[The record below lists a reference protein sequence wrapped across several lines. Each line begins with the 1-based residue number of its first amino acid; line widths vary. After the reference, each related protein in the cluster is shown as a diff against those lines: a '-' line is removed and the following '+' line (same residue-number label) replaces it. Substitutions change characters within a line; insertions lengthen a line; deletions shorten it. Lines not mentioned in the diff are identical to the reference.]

1 MQRYHRNESLGE
13 PHTKQ
18 AKIAATGSNSISV
31 GLHPSQ
37 RPSAMGEVF
46 HLQRCTRC
54 GESFRVEASTV
65 KYKYTCWRCGCPVCR
80 QCRVPRPQAAEM
92 CTCTLCMRPV
102 SFIWLF
108 QKTYHGIQ
116 LLLSVVEFCDPQAA
130 RIMRFFFPA
139 AAFEC
144 TTTREAR
151 VKPPVRQQE
160 APKRRRLIAKES
172 GAKVATA
179 GSAGT
184 QRRALVAD
192 SPSRLL
198 PQRRQQPGHKL
209 SRAKTAF
216 RRTSLSPQEQQQQ
229 KLHMNRARTP
239 NVVHLL
245 SPPRP
250 FPLPEHK
257 LNNANASGVPAE
269 RLQAQVTT
277 TATAHCD
284 SQGLITAP
292 KKRAEEDDNTNKFSR
307 IYAINQNGGV
317 RDSLP
322 RVSDTQASS
331 IPSVSG
337 SRSDSPP
344 PRFPSFSQ
352 FLDEQEAALLLH
364 DERHPQPQHVQ
375 EQYSAGRHVG
385 VRANNLSN
393 LVKPKARELEVV
405 ELGAHPAARLS
416 TWTASPNPVTPR
428 PTKNGGVTG
437 SGESNSKRRRIF
449 NPPPRLRVTSTNA
462 LLSISQRGSVGDNR
476 RRTAPTTM
484 AATTRAIT
492 MTAARSHLVAAA
504 NHSNYSSHPT
514 PPHPR
519 TKATPV
525 GGSSNNVR
533 PISNFIQLHTSR
545 GLTTRSTIPTRVTTP
560 RPFASGSLA
569 SRVGVLATDKN
580 ESAASLA
587 GRGTQNCQRN
597 HTTRNPTTDNR
608 LLERNDLRATSPRFA
623 RKATSRTLLTER
635 GAPPTFRAPLVSREA
650 TRLMPT
656 ASLTAR
662 LPTSKKSHVSGSITP
677 SCARAP
683 LVRTG
688 TVSHVQNVTPR
699 CATTRTPLQRIAST
713 RLLPSGDCARRYLP
727 TQTPVHRTEPQGP
740 APCLVVHLT
749 RQRKSTVTNV
759 TETTPEPARVSHPI
773 IREELSQACYT
784 ISEESRKE

>member
-1 MQRYHRNESLGE
+1 MQRYHRNKSLGE

-18 AKIAATGSNSISV
+18 LKIATTGSNSISV
-31 GLHPSQ
+31 GLSPSQ
-37 RPSAMGEVF
+37 RPSAMGGVF

-54 GESFRVEASTV
+54 DENFRVEASTV
-65 KYKYTCWRCGCPVCR
+65 KHKYTCWRCGCPVCR
-80 QCRVPRPQAAEM
+80 QCRVPRPQASEM
-92 CTCTLCMRPV
+92 CTCILCVRPV

-144 TTTREAR
+144 TTPYGAP

-160 APKRRRLIAKES
+160 ALNGRQLIAKEP
-172 GAKVATA
+172 GAKVATT

-184 QRRALVAD
+184 QRRALVTH

-198 PQRRQQPGHKL
+198 PQRRQQQPGHKL

-216 RRTSLSPQEQQQQ
+216 RRNSLSPQEQQQQ
-229 KLHMNRARTP
+229 KLHRNRAQTP
-239 NVVHLL
+239 NDMHLL

-250 FPLPEHK
+250 FPLLEHK
-257 LNNANASGVPAE
+257 LNNGNASDVPAE

-277 TATAHCD
+277 KATAHCD

-292 KKRAEEDDNTNKFSR
+292 HKQADEDDNANKFSR
-307 IYAINQNGGV
+307 IYAIKQNGGV
-317 RDSLP
+317 RDNLP
-322 RVSDTQASS
+322 RVSDTQVSS

-344 PRFPSFSQ
+344 PRFPSFSK

-364 DERHPQPQHVQ
+364 DERHPQPQQ
-375 EQYSAGRHVG
+375 EQYNADRHVG
-385 VRANNLSN
+385 VGANNLSN

-405 ELGAHPAARLS
+405 ELGARPAARLS

-437 SGESNSKRRRIF
+437 SGESNSRRRRIF

-462 LLSISQRGSVGDNR
+462 PLSISQRVSVGDNR
-476 RRTAPTTM
+476 RRTTPTTM
-484 AATTRAIT
+484 TTTTKATTP
-492 MTAARSHLVAAA
+492 TAARSHLVTAA
-504 NHSNYSSHPT
+504 NHINYSSHPT

-519 TKATPV
+519 SKATPV

-545 GLTTRSTIPTRVTTP
+545 GLMTRSTIPTRVTTP

-569 SRVGVLATDKN
+569 SGVGVLATGKN

-587 GRGTQNCQRN
+587 RRGTQSCQGKL
-597 HTTRNPTTDNR
+597 TTRNPTANNR
-608 LLERNDLRATSPRFA
+608 LLERNDSRVTSPRFA
-623 RKATSRTLLTER
+623 RKSTSRTLLTER
-635 GAPPTFRAPLVSREA
+635 GVPPTFRTPLASREA

-656 ASLTAR
+656 SSLTAR
-662 LPTSKKSHVSGSITP
+662 FPTSKRSHVSGNTTP

-688 TVSHVQNVTPR
+688 TVSHVRNVTPR
-699 CATTRTPLQRIAST
+699 CATAHTPLQRIAST

-727 TQTPVHRTEPQGP
+727 TQTAVHRAEPQGS
-740 APCLVVHLT
+740 APFLMVHLT
-749 RQRKSTVTNV
+749 RQPKSTVTNV

-784 ISEESRKE
+784 VSEESVKE